1 MKSLPLI
8 LWAILIAAS
17 IGWYAFLVVH
27 IGRKAGGEIRE
38 LIKTLSQRPP
48 SDPPTS

>member
-1 MKSLPLI
+1 MNSLFPY
-8 LWAILIAAS
+8 LWAGLIVAS
-17 IGWYAFLVVH
+17 IAWYAFLVVH